1 VHKSAV
7 ISCLVCAQ
15 KLLNII
21 GHFPCET
28 TRQQKTYDSFRCQK
42 QNRTQCIPHSFITK
56 YTANYDIQVTTSK
69 QKSRDQQDMIQQIL
83 LKINRM

>member
-1 VHKSAV
+1 MRLTTKH
-7 ISCLVCAQ
+7 
-15 KLLNII
+15 I
-21 GHFPCET
+21 GQFWMCTHSVYT
-28 TRQQKTYDSFRCQK
+28 TQF
-42 QNRTQCIPHSFITK
+42 HHTK